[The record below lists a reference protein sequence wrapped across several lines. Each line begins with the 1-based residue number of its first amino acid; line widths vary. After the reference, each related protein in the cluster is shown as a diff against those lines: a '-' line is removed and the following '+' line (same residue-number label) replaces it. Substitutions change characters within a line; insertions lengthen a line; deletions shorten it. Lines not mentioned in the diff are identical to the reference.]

1 MAYQE
6 GYLPTD
12 AELQEAIRISLAA
25 ADGSLWANSA
35 RDEYGGLSQ
44 QTEFGQEINT
54 AARIISAYA
63 MNGGDVS
70 KIPPSLQY
78 LTSTDWANRIDAA
91 GSGQWSDV
99 LPALAVLGGGL
110 AGVFGGAA
118 AAGVGGPAT
127 AAPDAA
133 WAVNPQTTGGL
144 YGGSGLSS
152 ELAFG
157 SPEASGM
164 FGGTGAGEVTS
175 ASLAEQAASIGGGGS
190 AAVPGTGTEAA
201 GVYGSGGE
209 FGGTPGT
216 ASYQFPT
223 GDVVKGL
230 LGTYFSGR
238 QASDLRGAIGEAANR
253 ADPFAAQRPQ
263 YQEQFRG
270 LTSSPSGFFQDPA
283 IRDIIGSQQDATGRR
298 LASQGYNMSGNFAA
312 ELCKVGQREAF
323 GQYLPYSRMI
333 GEAAGAFQG
342 TQGAGQIAGQG
353 ALAGSTL
360 QGQRDA
366 GYGGILESIF
376 RGQQPSGTQQ
386 AQGTQPNP
394 NLMSLF
400 LA

>member
-133 WAVNPQTTGGL
+133 WAVSPQTTGGL

-157 SPEASGM
+157 SPEASGI
-164 FGGTGAGEVTS
+164 FGGGGMTPGVGEFGETGAGGWE
-175 ASLAEQAASIGGGGS
+175 GGIPGG
-190 AAVPGTGTEAA
+190 PGVG
-201 GVYGSGGE
+201 
-209 FGGTPGT
+209 

-230 LGTYFSGR
+230 LGTYLSGR
-238 QASDLRGAIGEAANR
+238 
-253 ADPFAAQRPQ
+253 
-263 YQEQFRG
+263 
-270 LTSSPSGFFQDPA
+270 
-283 IRDIIGSQQDATGRR
+283 
-298 LASQGYNMSGNFAA
+298 
-312 ELCKVGQREAF
+312 
-323 GQYLPYSRMI
+323 
-333 GEAAGAFQG
+333 
-342 TQGAGQIAGQG
+342 
-353 ALAGSTL
+353 
-360 QGQRDA
+360 
-366 GYGGILESIF
+366 
-376 RGQQPSGTQQ
+376 
-386 AQGTQPNP
+386 
-394 NLMSLF
+394 
-400 LA
+400 